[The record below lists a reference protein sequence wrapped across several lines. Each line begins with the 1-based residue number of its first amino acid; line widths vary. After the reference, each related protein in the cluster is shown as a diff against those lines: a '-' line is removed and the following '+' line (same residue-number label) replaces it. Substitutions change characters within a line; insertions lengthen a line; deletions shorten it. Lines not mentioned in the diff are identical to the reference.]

1 MSPTKVLRIKKDRY
15 ARSDWPQNS
24 KRWIMLSVL
33 VMQWDTDAREH
44 VYYNPDGSTT
54 TDPDAAEVWDDVE
67 AANLA
72 AEQV

>member
-1 MSPTKVLRIKKDRY
+1 
-15 ARSDWPQNS
+15 
-24 KRWIMLSVL
+24 MLSVL
-33 VMQWDTDAREH
+33 VMQWDTDTREH

-72 AEQV
+72 AER